1 MKRAGFLNKL
11 KREQK
16 LELTEE
22 SNEMCEAYLQKSENC
37 LKSSKILSRE
47 EIYENAVSE
56 AYYAVYNATL
66 SLFFRCG
73 IKCENHA
80 AAIMLLDEL
89 FWLTG
94 LAKVLADAKKERI
107 DVRYYVIDKK
117 EQAVDRESADCM
129 IVDAEEFTFQIKVYI
144 GKLTGGSINVIWD
157 RFEAL

>member
-1 MKRAGFLNKL
+1 MKKVGFLSKL
-11 KREQK
+11 KRERK
-16 LELTEE
+16 LQLIEE
-22 SNEMCEAYLQKSENC
+22 SVEVCEAYLLKSGNC
-37 LKSSKILSRE
+37 LKSSKILLRE

-56 AYYAVYNATL
+56 AYYAMYNATL

-89 FWLTG
+89 FQLSD

-107 DVRYYVIDKK
+107 DAQYYVTDKRRSAID
-117 EQAVDRESADCM
+117 EDSVVCM
-129 IVDAEEFTFQIKVYI
+129 VTDAEEFVFQIRSYI
-144 GKLTGGSINVIWD
+144 GKLTGGLINKIRD

>member
-1 MKRAGFLNKL
+1 MKKVGFLSKL
-11 KREQK
+11 KRERK
-16 LELTEE
+16 LQLIEE
-22 SNEMCEAYLQKSENC
+22 SVEVCEAYLLKSGNC
-37 LKSSKILSRE
+37 LKSSKILLRE

-56 AYYAVYNATL
+56 AYYAMYNATL

-89 FWLTG
+89 FRLSD

-107 DVRYYVIDKK
+107 DAQYYVTDKRRSAID
-117 EQAVDRESADCM
+117 EDSAVCM
-129 IVDAEEFTFQIKVYI
+129 VTDAEEFVFQIRSYI
-144 GKLTGGSINVIWD
+144 GKLTGSLISKIRD